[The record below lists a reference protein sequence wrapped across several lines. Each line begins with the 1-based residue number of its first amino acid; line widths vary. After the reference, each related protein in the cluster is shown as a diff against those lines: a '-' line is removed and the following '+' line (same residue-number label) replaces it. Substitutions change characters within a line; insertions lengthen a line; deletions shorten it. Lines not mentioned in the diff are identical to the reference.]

1 VSLKA
6 RLKKAETA
14 SQKIKKSVKEV
25 SEKKREGYLS
35 LVSECAFGHWE
46 ACLKY
51 AKGIDKREHDELWNC
66 TNEEEKDVLLTVLQ
80 DKQPE
85 RTIIKDLGAR
95 YDVDVFN
102 DNVQKAYS
110 YLDAMEKGE
119 HVDLPEIEDLLNM
132 SGLLYALW
140 PERIEKDSYVKLY
153 QKQKEARKNL

>member
-1 VSLKA
+1 MSLKA

-14 SQKIKKSVKEV
+14 SQKLQKSVKEV
-25 SEKKREGYLS
+25 SDKKHEGYLN
-35 LVSECAFGHWE
+35 LVSRCAFGYWE
-46 ACLKY
+46 SCLKY
-51 AKGIDKREHDELWNC
+51 AKEIDKREHDELWNC

-119 HVDLPEIEDLLNM
+119 HVDPPEIEDLLNM

-140 PERIEKDSYVKLY
+140 PEHIERGHYMKLY
-153 QKQKEARKNL
+153 QKQKEARENL